1 MSEITENRAAERDGR
16 APHTARGEAQ
26 RQALARAAYQ
36 IIAESGFEG
45 LRTRDVAERVGVNI
59 ATLHYYFATK
69 EDLIRGVVDLL
80 VEEFATFRA
89 PDQPPLEALSPRDGL
104 RSELEDVRAQ
114 IKARPDTYIVLLE
127 LYMRS
132 FRDPQIRQMLGELDA
147 GWRDHLESLL
157 AAGVRAGEFPADL
170 DIHTTS
176 AVLMAFSKG
185 MAMQL
190 LSDPNSVPI
199 ESVYDE
205 IARLT
210 AAQEVSPGGAAHS
223 KPATRR

>member
-1 MSEITENRAAERDGR
+1 MSEVTERDGR
-16 APHTARGEAQ
+16 ALHTAHGEAQ

-80 VEEFATFRA
+80 IQEFATFRA
-89 PDQPPLEALSPRDGL
+89 PGQPPLEDLPPREGL
-104 RSELEDVRAQ
+104 RSELEDVREQ
-114 IKARPDTYIVLLE
+114 IRARRDTYVVLFE

-132 FRDPQIRQMLGELDA
+132 LRDPQISEMLREMDA
-147 GWRDHLESLL
+147 GWREHLESLL
-157 AAGVRAGEFPADL
+157 SAGVKAGDFPSDL

-176 AVLMAFSKG
+176 AVLIAFSKG

-190 LSDPNSVPI
+190 LSDPESVPVQ
-199 ESVYDE
+199 SVYDE
-205 IARLT
+205 I
-210 AAQEVSPGGAAHS
+210 
-223 KPATRR
+223 

>member
-1 MSEITENRAAERDGR
+1 MSEATEKEER
-16 APHTARGEAQ
+16 APHSATHTAHGEAQ
-26 RQALARAAYQ
+26 RQALAGAAYQ

-69 EDLIRGVVDLL
+69 EDLVRGVVQLL
-80 VEEFATFRA
+80 TREFETFHA
-89 PDQPPLEALSPRDGL
+89 PDQPPLEEMSPRDAL
-104 RSELEDVRAQ
+104 RSELEEVRYQ
-114 IKARPDTYIVLLE
+114 IKARPDTYIVLFE

-132 FRDPQIRQMLGELDA
+132 LRDPRIRQMLRDLDA
-147 GWRDHLESLL
+147 RWREHLESFLI
-157 AAGVRAGEFPADL
+157 AGVDTRDFPPDL

-176 AVLMAFSKG
+176 AVLIAFSKG

-190 LSDPNSVPI
+190 LSDPDSVPVQ
-199 ESVYDE
+199 SVSDE

-210 AAQEVSPGGAAHS
+210 A
-223 KPATRR
+223 TRDSA

>member
-1 MSEITENRAAERDGR
+1 MSEATERDGR
-16 APHTARGEAQ
+16 APHTAHGEAQ

-69 EDLIRGVVDLL
+69 EDLIRGVVELL
-80 VEEFATFRA
+80 TEEFATFRA
-89 PDQPPLEALSPRDGL
+89 PNQPPLEELSPREGL
-104 RSELEDVRAQ
+104 RSELEDVREQ

-132 FRDPQIRQMLGELDA
+132 FRDPRIRRMLGALDA
-147 GWRDHLESLL
+147 GWREHLESLL
-157 AAGVRAGEFPADL
+157 VAGVRAGEFPSAL
-170 DIHTTS
+170 DIHATS

-190 LSDPNSVPI
+190 LSDPSSVPI

-205 IARLT
+205 IARLST
-210 AAQEVSPGGAAHS
+210 ASDPS
-223 KPATRR
+223 

>member
-1 MSEITENRAAERDGR
+1 MSDVTESRATERDRR
-16 APHTARGEAQ
+16 APHTAHGEAQ

-45 LRTRDVAERVGVNI
+45 LRTRDVAARAGVNI

-80 VEEFATFRA
+80 IQEFATFRA
-89 PDQPPLEALSPRDGL
+89 PGQPPLEELSPREGL
-104 RSELEDVRAQ
+104 RSELEDVREQ
-114 IKARPDTYIVLLE
+114 INARPDTYIVLIE

-132 FRDPQIRQMLGELDA
+132 LRDPQIRAMLREMDA
-147 GWRDHLESLL
+147 GWRQHFESLL
-157 AAGVRAGEFPADL
+157 VAGVRAGEFPADL
-170 DIHTTS
+170 DIQMTS
-176 AVLMAFSKG
+176 AVLIAFSKG

-190 LSDPNSVPI
+190 LSDPDSVPV
-199 ESVYDE
+199 ESVADE

-210 AAQEVSPGGAAHS
+210 VAHES
-223 KPATRR
+223 N

>member
-1 MSEITENRAAERDGR
+1 MSDATESRATERDGR
-16 APHTARGEAQ
+16 APHTAHGEAQ

-69 EDLIRGVVDLL
+69 EDLIRGVVELL
-80 VEEFATFRA
+80 AHEFATFRA
-89 PDQPPLEALSPRDGL
+89 PDQPPLEELSPREGL
-104 RSELEDVRAQ
+104 RSELEDVRSQ
-114 IKARPDTYIVLLE
+114 IKTRRDTYVVLFE

-132 FRDPQIRQMLGELDA
+132 LRDPQIREMLREMDA
-147 GWRDHLESLL
+147 GWREHLESLL
-157 AAGVRAGEFPADL
+157 IAGVRAGEFPADL

-176 AVLMAFSKG
+176 AVLIAFSKG
-185 MAMQL
+185 IAMQL
-190 LSDPNSVPI
+190 LSDPESVPAQ
-199 ESVYDE
+199 SVFDE

-210 AAQEVSPGGAAHS
+210 NARDTA
-223 KPATRR
+223 

>member
-1 MSEITENRAAERDGR
+1 MMSETIERDGR
-16 APHTARGEAQ
+16 APHTAHGEAQ

-80 VEEFATFRA
+80 IQEFATFRA
-89 PDQPPLEALSPRDGL
+89 PGQPPLDELSPREGL
-104 RSELEDVRAQ
+104 RSELEDVRSQ
-114 IKARPDTYIVLLE
+114 IKTRRDTYVVLFE

-132 FRDPQIRQMLGELDA
+132 LRDPQIRAMLREMDA
-147 GWRDHLESLL
+147 GWREHLESLL
-157 AAGVRAGEFPADL
+157 SAGVRVGEFPPDL
-170 DIHTTS
+170 DISTTS
-176 AVLMAFSKG
+176 AVLIAFSKG

-190 LSDPNSVPI
+190 LSDGESVPVQ
-199 ESVYDE
+199 SVFDE
-205 IARLT
+205 LARLT
-210 AAQEVSPGGAAHS
+210 NVRNSS
-223 KPATRR
+223 

>member
-1 MSEITENRAAERDGR
+1 MGEATEKEERASHASS
-16 APHTARGEAQ
+16 HTAHGEAQ
-26 RQALARAAYQ
+26 REALARAAYQ

-69 EDLIRGVVDLL
+69 EDLVRGVMQLL
-80 VEEFATFRA
+80 MREFETFHA
-89 PDQPPLEALSPRDGL
+89 PDQPPLEEMSPRDAL
-104 RSELEDVRAQ
+104 RSELEDVRYQ
-114 IKARPDTYIVLLE
+114 IKARPDTYIVLFE
-127 LYMRS
+127 LYLRS
-132 FRDPQIRQMLGELDA
+132 LRDPRIRQMLRDLDA
-147 GWRDHLESLL
+147 RWREHLESFLI
-157 AAGVRAGEFPADL
+157 AGVATGDFPSDL

-176 AVLMAFSKG
+176 AVLIAFSKG

-190 LSDPNSVPI
+190 LSDPDSVPV

-210 AAQEVSPGGAAHS
+210 
-223 KPATRR
+223 TRSSA

>member
-1 MSEITENRAAERDGR
+1 MSDVTESRATEREGR
-16 APHTARGEAQ
+16 ASHTAHGEAQ
-26 RQALARAAYQ
+26 RQALAHAAYQ

-80 VEEFATFRA
+80 IQEFATFRA
-89 PDQPPLEALSPRDGL
+89 PGQPPLDELSPREGL
-104 RSELEDVRAQ
+104 RSELEDVREQ
-114 IKARPDTYIVLLE
+114 IKARRDTYGVLFE

-132 FRDPQIRQMLGELDA
+132 LRDPQIRAMLREMDA
-147 GWRDHLESLL
+147 GWREHLESLL
-157 AAGVRAGEFPADL
+157 SAGVRAGEFPPDL

-176 AVLMAFSKG
+176 AVLIAFSKG

-190 LSDPNSVPI
+190 LSDPDSVPVQ
-199 ESVYDE
+199 SVFDE

-210 AAQEVSPGGAAHS
+210 TARSS
-223 KPATRR
+223 S

>member
-1 MSEITENRAAERDGR
+1 MSDLPESQAPERDGR
-16 APHTARGEAQ
+16 APHTAHGEAQ

-45 LRTRDVAERVGVNI
+45 LRTRDVAARAGVNI

-80 VEEFATFRA
+80 IQEFTTFRA
-89 PDQPPLEALSPRDGL
+89 PGQPPLEELSPREGL
-104 RSELEDVRAQ
+104 RSELEDVREQ
-114 IKARPDTYIVLLE
+114 IKARRDTYIVLFE

-132 FRDPQIRQMLGELDA
+132 LRDPQIREMLSEMDA
-147 GWRDHLESLL
+147 RWREHLESFLV
-157 AAGVRAGEFPADL
+157 AGVRSGEFPADL

-176 AVLMAFSKG
+176 AVLIAFSKG

-190 LSDPNSVPI
+190 LSDPDSVPVQSI
-199 ESVYDE
+199 YDE

-210 AAQEVSPGGAAHS
+210 AGR
-223 KPATRR
+223 ATS

>member
-1 MSEITENRAAERDGR
+1 MSEVTENRATERDGR

-26 RQALARAAYQ
+26 REALARAAYQ

-45 LRTRDVAERVGVNI
+45 LRTRDVAARAGVNI

-80 VEEFATFRA
+80 IHEFVTFRA
-89 PDQPPLEALSPRDGL
+89 PNQPPLEELPPREGL
-104 RSELEDVRAQ
+104 RSELEDVRYQ
-114 IKARPDTYIVLLE
+114 IKARRDTYIVLFE

-132 FRDPQIRQMLGELDA
+132 LRDPRIRLMLREMDA
-147 GWRDHLESLL
+147 GWREHLESLL
-157 AAGVRAGEFPADL
+157 VAGVEAGDLPPDL

-176 AVLMAFSKG
+176 AVLIAFSKG

-190 LSDPNSVPI
+190 LSDPDSVPI
-199 ESVYDE
+199 ASIYDE

-210 AAQEVSPGGAAHS
+210 TARDSS
-223 KPATRR
+223 

>member
-1 MSEITENRAAERDGR
+1 MSDGR
-16 APHTARGEAQ
+16 ATHTAHGEAQ

-80 VEEFATFRA
+80 IQEFTNFRA
-89 PDQPPLEALSPRDGL
+89 PGKPPLEELSPREGL
-104 RSELEDVRAQ
+104 RSELEDVREQ
-114 IKARPDTYIVLLE
+114 IKSRRDTYIVLFE

-132 FRDPQIRQMLGELDA
+132 LRDPRIRLMLREMDA
-147 GWRDHLESLL
+147 GWREHFESLL
-157 AAGVRAGEFPADL
+157 VAGVRAGEFPADL

-176 AVLMAFSKG
+176 AVLIAFSKG

-190 LSDPNSVPI
+190 LSDPNSVPV
-199 ESVYDE
+199 ESVADE

-210 AAQEVSPGGAAHS
+210 AAHDSA
-223 KPATRR
+223 

>member
-1 MSEITENRAAERDGR
+1 MSETVAPDGR
-16 APHTARGEAQ
+16 ALHTAHGEAQ
-26 RQALARAAYQ
+26 RQALTRAAYQ

-69 EDLIRGVVDLL
+69 EDLIRGVVELL
-80 VEEFATFRA
+80 TQEFATFRA
-89 PDQPPLEALSPRDGL
+89 PGQPPLEELSPREGL
-104 RSELEDVRAQ
+104 RSELEDVREQ

-132 FRDPQIRQMLGELDA
+132 FRDPHIRRMLGELDA
-147 GWRDHLESLL
+147 GWREHLESLL
-157 AAGVRAGEFPADL
+157 VAGVRAGEFPPDL
-170 DIHTTS
+170 DIHATS

-205 IARLT
+205 IARL
-210 AAQEVSPGGAAHS
+210 AGHGDSA
-223 KPATRR
+223 R

>member
-1 MSEITENRAAERDGR
+1 MSDVTESRVTERDGR
-16 APHTARGEAQ
+16 AAHTAHGEAQ

-45 LRTRDVAERVGVNI
+45 LRTRDVAARAGMNI

-80 VEEFATFRA
+80 IQEFTTFRA
-89 PDQPPLEALSPRDGL
+89 PGQPPLEELSPPEGL
-104 RSELEDVRAQ
+104 RSELEDVREQ
-114 IKARPDTYIVLLE
+114 IRARRDTYVVLFE

-132 FRDPQIRQMLGELDA
+132 LRDPQIREMLREMDA
-147 GWRDHLESLL
+147 GWREHLESLL
-157 AAGVRAGEFPADL
+157 SAGVKAGDFSSDL

-176 AVLMAFSKG
+176 AVLIAFSKG

-190 LSDPNSVPI
+190 LSDPDSVPV
-199 ESVYDE
+199 ESIYGE

-210 AAQEVSPGGAAHS
+210 AARDSD
-223 KPATRR
+223 

>member
-1 MSEITENRAAERDGR
+1 MSEATENRTTEREGR
-16 APHTARGEAQ
+16 ALHTAHGEAQ

-36 IIAESGFEG
+36 VIAESGFEG

-80 VEEFATFRA
+80 ITEFSTFRA
-89 PDQPPLEALSPRDGL
+89 PGQPPLEELSPREGL
-104 RSELEDVRAQ
+104 RSELEDVREQ
-114 IKARPDTYIVLLE
+114 IRTRPDMFIALIE

-132 FRDPQIRQMLGELDA
+132 LRDPQIRVMLRELDA
-147 GWRDHLESLL
+147 GWREHLESLL
-157 AAGVRAGEFPADL
+157 AAGVATGDFPSNL
-170 DIHTTS
+170 DIRTTS
-176 AVLMAFSKG
+176 AVLIAFSKG

-190 LSDPNSVPI
+190 LSDPESVPI

-210 AAQEVSPGGAAHS
+210 TAHDS
-223 KPATRR
+223 D

>member
-1 MSEITENRAAERDGR
+1 MSETVERDGR
-16 APHTARGEAQ
+16 ALHTAHGEAQ
-26 RQALARAAYQ
+26 RQALVRAAYQ

-69 EDLIRGVVDLL
+69 EDLIRGVVELL
-80 VEEFATFRA
+80 TQEFATFRA
-89 PDQPPLEALSPRDGL
+89 PGQPPLEDLSPREGL
-104 RSELEDVRAQ
+104 RSELEDVREQ

-132 FRDPQIRQMLGELDA
+132 FRDPHIRQMLGELDA
-147 GWRDHLESLL
+147 GWREHLESLIV
-157 AAGVRAGEFPADL
+157 AGVRAGEFPPDL
-170 DIHTTS
+170 DIHATS

-190 LSDPNSVPI
+190 LSDPDSVPI

-205 IARLT
+205 IARL
-210 AAQEVSPGGAAHS
+210 AAHEDS
-223 KPATRR
+223 AR